1 MKNKNSDITGSRNF
15 NQNHL
20 FTFTKI
26 FKMKK
31 TLFIISLLSIISC
44 NKQTPECDDKDVLLT
59 VKDIILGRKEDYY
72 DSLEMANI
80 EKSIKITNIR
90 QSSRNEENKSCG
102 CDATIELTQPW
113 FNRFKTIRNNYYY
126 TAQKNTEGEI
136 YIELFKQ

>member
-1 MKNKNSDITGSRNF
+1 
-15 NQNHL
+15 
-20 FTFTKI
+20 
-26 FKMKK
+26 MKK

-59 VKDIILGRKEDYY
+59 VKDIMLGRYKDYY
-72 DSLEMANI
+72 DSLKVSNI

-113 FNRFKTIRNNYYY
+113 FDGFKTIRNNYYY

-136 YIELFKQ
+136 YVELFKQ

>member
-1 MKNKNSDITGSRNF
+1 MVSRNY

-20 FTFTKI
+20 LTFTKI
-26 FKMKK
+26 FNMKRI
-31 TLFIISLLSIISC
+31 LFIISLLSIISC

-59 VKDIILGRKEDYY
+59 VKDIILGRFHGG
-72 DSLEMANI
+72 DSLQMANI

-102 CDATIELTQPW
+102 CDATIELTQPDW
-113 FNRFKTIRNNYYY
+113 FNRPYTRRNNYYY

-136 YIELFKQ
+136 YVELFKQ